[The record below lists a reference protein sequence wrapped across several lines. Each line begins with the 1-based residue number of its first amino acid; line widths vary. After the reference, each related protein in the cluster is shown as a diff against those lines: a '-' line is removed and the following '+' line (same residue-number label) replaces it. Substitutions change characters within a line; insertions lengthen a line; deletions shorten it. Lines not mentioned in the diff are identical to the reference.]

1 MAAKKFLD
9 KMYSLTDQTSAAEV
23 ASIYDEWADTYD
35 SEIVDELGYAMP
47 DRVAAMLPALLE
59 SRDIR
64 ILDIGCGT
72 GASGSKLVEQGYRN
86 IDGCDISEKMLARA
100 GTLDIYRKLFLAD
113 LSQPPIAVADRSY
126 DAVTVVGAF
135 AYGHLRASALDE
147 ILRVVVDGGLV
158 ILTTNDLYYA
168 EGSLDDYISELDRRD
183 RIILLAKEHGAHMP
197 GKDVGGWVYALG
209 KNH

>member
-1 MAAKKFLD
+1 MADKKFLD
-9 KMYSLTDQTSAAEV
+9 KMYSLTDQTTAAEV
-23 ASIYDEWADTYD
+23 ASIYDEWADSYN

-59 SRDIR
+59 SRDTR

-72 GASGSKLVEQGYRN
+72 GASGGKLVEQGYHN
-86 IDGCDISEKMLARA
+86 IDGCDISEKMLTHAEQL
-100 GTLDIYRKLFLAD
+100 GIYNSLFHAD
-113 LSQPPIAVADRSY
+113 LSQPPIRVEDRTY

-147 ILRVVVDGGLV
+147 ILRVVDDGGLI
-158 ILTTNDLYYA
+158 ILTTNDHYYA
-168 EGSLDDYISELDRRD
+168 EGSLDAYINDLDRRNK
-183 RIILLAKEHGAHMP
+183 IILLAKEHGAHMP

-209 KNH
+209 KN